1 MSVRINFASVEELR
15 TIPGVGEKLAGL
27 IMSIREKSGNITPDI
42 LIALTRGRVSQKTI
56 DDIDFSFNVE
66 LPDELDSSFESLDSL
81 ESTVKKESRSGR
93 AAPEWGAAAAPLF
106 ASARVK
112 RVQLRTS
119 ELRNLDD
126 SRDASVSTPKA
137 DSAMDDRFDRMLE
150 LLRKTKLEKS
160 SPDLHQQLAEQDLPP
175 LPDVPNYPISASK
188 LSRPSVTKG
197 AMTPTHEPNAPLPDL
212 NRVTRD
218 AFVLPVPE
226 RRELGCRKKLA
237 VPEVASAL
245 EGAVEGSSSVE
256 GGGVRWQPEVSGED
270 REWQRKHNVKVMKT
284 FPKNLVFDGKSN
296 WSAFKHKFSTY
307 ATAFGWTSEDCLNCL
322 SVSLTEK
329 AADFYAIL
337 LEQKQKLTYR
347 QLLSKLE
354 RRFGCTELPSVT
366 QGLFEQ
372 ATQAPGES
380 LEDWADRVM
389 TLATRAFRDLPEG
402 YATEK
407 TVLRICQGLAD
418 RKIGFEVCMRKPKSV
433 EEALNMIKWHQ
444 FIYRSDTENSQVS
457 GYDGSGVY
465 SISSR
470 GEAET
475 PSVASQLDSIGNAL
489 QQRSE
494 AIKSA
499 MQVLN
504 AISSGE
510 EGTREATWWQGSCF
524 SCGKDGHFRRECPQ
538 KQM

>member
-1 MSVRINFASVEELR
+1 MSVRINFASVEELQ

-27 IMSIREKSGNITPDI
+27 IMSIREKSGNITLDI

-81 ESTVKKESRSGR
+81 ESTVKKESGR

-106 ASARVK
+106 ASARGK
-112 RVQLRTS
+112 RMQLHTS
-119 ELRNLDD
+119 ELRNLDV
-126 SRDASVSTPKA
+126 SRDASVGALKA

-150 LLRKTKLEKS
+150 LLRKTQLEKS
-160 SPDLHQQLAEQDLPP
+160 SPDLHQQSAEQDLPP
-175 LPDVPNYPISASK
+175 LPDIPNYPVSASK

-197 AMTPTHEPNAPLPDL
+197 AMTPTHEPSASLPDV

-226 RRELGCRKKLA
+226 RRELECRKKLA

-245 EGAVEGSSSVE
+245 EGAVGGSSSVE

-270 REWQRKHNVKVMKT
+270 RERQRKHNVKVMKT

-337 LEQKQKLTYR
+337 LEQKQELTYR

-354 RRFGCTELPSVT
+354 RRFGCTELPS
-366 QGLFEQ
+366 QGFFSIQ
-372 ATQAPGES
+372 NWVRFP
-380 LEDWADRVM
+380 VPN
-389 TLATRAFRDLPEG
+389 FFP
-402 YATEK
+402 
-407 TVLRICQGLAD
+407 
-418 RKIGFEVCMRKPKSV
+418 IG
-433 EEALNMIKWHQ
+433 
-444 FIYRSDTENSQVS
+444 
-457 GYDGSGVY
+457 
-465 SISSR
+465 
-470 GEAET
+470 
-475 PSVASQLDSIGNAL
+475 
-489 QQRSE
+489 
-494 AIKSA
+494 
-499 MQVLN
+499 
-504 AISSGE
+504 
-510 EGTREATWWQGSCF
+510 
-524 SCGKDGHFRRECPQ
+524 
-538 KQM
+538 